1 MDILLK
7 QAQSFLPALRQLKD
21 DLHRHP
27 ELSWREVRTT
37 ALLKEKL
44 TVSQKIKN

>member
-1 MDILLK
+1 MDILLERAK
-7 QAQSFLPALRQLKD
+7 ALLPDLKALKE

-37 ALLKEKL
+37 ALLREKL
-44 TVSQKIKN
+44 AALGL